1 MFELKGMISL
11 VTGGSRG
18 IGRALAEGLAEAG
31 SDIVL
36 VSRTQEE
43 VEKVALEIWE
53 KYRVKS
59 VSHVCDV
66 SNLESV
72 KRMINWVEKHYGKL
86 DVVVNAAGINKRYPA
101 QEFPVEDFKEIIEV
115 NLFGVFYVC
124 KEAFNLLRRS
134 SNPSIINV
142 CSLTVTEVTV
152 PNICAYAASKG
163 AVASLT
169 KALAKEWGAYG
180 IRVNAI
186 APGWYETKMTEAV
199 FKDKERLEHM
209 VKRIPL
215 GRFGVL
221 EDLKGVAAFLASKE
235 ARYITGQ
242 IIFVDG
248 GWTAA

>member
-1 MFELKGMISL
+1 MFNLEGMLSL

-31 SDIVL
+31 SDIIL
-36 VSRTQEE
+36 VSRSEE
-43 VEKVALEIWE
+43 VENVALEIWE
-53 KYRVKS
+53 NYKVKS
-59 VSHVCDV
+59 VSYRCDV
-66 SNLESV
+66 SSPEEV
-72 KRMINWVEKHYGKL
+72 RKMIRWVEGQYGKL

-101 QEFPVEDFKEIIEV
+101 EEFPIEDFKEIMEV
-115 NLFGVFYVC
+115 NLLGTFYVC
-124 KEAFNLLRRS
+124 KEAFRLLRRS
-134 SNPSIINV
+134 DNPSILNV

-163 AVASLT
+163 AIASLT
-169 KALAKEWGAYG
+169 KALATEWGRYG
-180 IRVNAI
+180 IRVNAV
-186 APGWYETKMTEAV
+186 APGWFETKMTEAV
-199 FKDKERLEHM
+199 FKDKERIDHM

-215 GRFGVL
+215 GRFGDL
-221 EDLKGVAAFLASKE
+221 NDLKGVSAFLASRE

>member
-1 MFELKGMISL
+1 MFSLKGRVSL

-31 SDIVL
+31 SDLIL
-36 VSRTQEE
+36 ISRTLDEAIE
-43 VEKVALEIWE
+43 TAREIE
-53 KYRVKS
+53 SRYCVKASSYR
-59 VSHVCDV
+59 CDV
-66 SNLESV
+66 SNYDEVRRLM
-72 KRMINWVEKHYGKL
+72 KIVEEAYGKL
-86 DVVVNAAGINKRYPA
+86 DVVVNAAGINRRYPA
-101 QEFPVEDFKEIIEV
+101 EEFPIEEFRQVVET

-124 KEAFNLLRRS
+124 REAFNLLRKS
-134 SNPSIINV
+134 DSPSIINV
-142 CSLTVTEVTV
+142 CSLTVVEVTV
-152 PNICAYAASKG
+152 PNISAYSASKG
-163 AVASLT
+163 GVASLT
-169 KALAKEWGAYG
+169 KALAKEWGRYG

-209 VKRIPL
+209 IKRIPL

-221 EDLKGVAAFLASKE
+221 DDLKGVAVFLASKE
-235 ARYITGQ
+235 AAYITGQ

>member
-1 MFELKGMISL
+1 MFDLNGMISL
-11 VTGGSRG
+11 ITGGSRG

-31 SDIVL
+31 SDVII
-36 VSRTQEE
+36 VSRTKEE
-43 VEKVALEIWE
+43 AEKVALEIWE
-53 KYRVKS
+53 RYKVKS
-59 VSHVCDV
+59 VNYVCDV
-66 SNLESV
+66 SKFEDV
-72 KRMINWVEKHYGKL
+72 EKMIKWVDKHYGKL

-101 QEFPVEDFKEIIEV
+101 EEFPIEDFKEIIEV

-124 KEAFNLLRRS
+124 KEAFRLLRKS
-134 SNPSIINV
+134 NNPSIINV

-163 AVASLT
+163 AIASLT

-215 GRFGVL
+215 GRFGDL
-221 EDLKGVAAFLASKE
+221 NDLKGVSAFLASKE